1 MTPAMAPATE
11 TGLEAEATLST
22 SQGGWPSPVTVRKPS
37 STAFSVDALDRADP
51 ETLESGQG
59 AASLSERTARRSA
72 VIRSGCFSAR
82 FGVEREH
89 VPGADVDHYQVPV
102 RDSAAEQLLGELVLD
117 PARDHA
123 TQRAGTVHPI
133 VALLGEKVLGC
144 VCDLDR
150 HLQLNQTLAQPLEL
164 EADDLPDLRRRQAF
178 EDHHGIDP
186 VQELRTKHPLQLFVD
201 LFLGVLV
208 ASLHLI
214 GLVHNRRLETER
226 DPCLFDISDAQA
238 GGHDD
243 HGVREVD
250 CLALRVAEPPIL
262 EDLQK
267 HVEHLGMRLL
277 DLIEK
282 DHRVRPPAHGFR
294 ELTALVVAD
303 VPRR

>member
-59 AASLSERTARRSA
+59 AASLSERTARRSE
-72 VIRSGCFSAR
+72 VFRSGPFPAR

-89 VPGADVDHYQVPV
+89 VPGADVDHYQVAV

-123 TQRAGTVHPI
+123 TQRAGTVDPI

-150 HLQLNQTLAQPLEL
+150 HLQLNQTLAEPLQL
-164 EADDLPDLRRRQAF
+164 TIDDLPDLPRRQAL
-178 EDHHGIDP
+178 EDHHGIDT
-186 VQELRTKHPLQLFVD
+186 VEELRAKHPLQLFVD
-201 LFLGVLV
+201 FFLGVLV
-208 ASLHLI
+208 APLDLI
-214 GLVHNRRLETER
+214 RLVDNRRLETER
-226 DPCLFDISDAQA
+226 RPSLVDIADAQVR
-238 GGHDD
+238 GHDD

-250 CLALRVAEPPIL
+250 GLALRVAEPPIL
-262 EDLQK
+262 EDLQE
-267 HVEHLGMRLL
+267 HVEDIGMRLL
-277 DLIEK
+277 DLSEK

>member
-22 SQGGWPSPVTVRKPS
+22 SQGGLPSPVTIRKPS
-37 STAFSVDALDRADP
+37 STTFSVDALDRTDGGP
-51 ETLESGQG
+51 LESGQG
-59 AASLSERTARRSA
+59 AASLGHCALRSSEVFCGGCSPARL
-72 VIRSGCFSAR
+72 
-82 FGVEREH
+82 GVEREH
-89 VPGADVDHYQVPV
+89 VPGVDVDHYQVPA

-117 PARDHA
+117 TARDHA
-123 TQRAGTVHPI
+123 TQRAGTVNPI

-144 VCDLDR
+144 VCDFDR
-150 HLQLNQTLAQPLEL
+150 HLQLNQMLAQPLEL
-164 EADDLPDLRRRQAF
+164 EVDDLPDLRRRQAL
-178 EDHHGIDP
+178 ENHHGIDP

-208 ASLHLI
+208 APLNLI

-226 DPCLFDISDAQA
+226 RPSLVDIADAQVR
-238 GGHDD
+238 GHDD

-250 CLALRVAEPPIL
+250 GLALRIAEPPIL
-262 EDLQK
+262 EDLQE

-277 DLIEK
+277 DLVEK

-303 VPRR
+303 VARR